1 MTSIFSANEPSL
13 GYLFQ
18 IRYGLLLIVSETNEN
33 AQLLIETIDDVSI
46 ETIDSLSVYQTKYHK
61 NSPTNLTNASSDLW
75 KTLRVWSEGIK
86 SGQLNLDN
94 CIFNLVST
102 AESSVDSIPFK
113 LKQEKAGEKRDIDA
127 IQSLLLAESEKTTN
141 VTNKPGYD
149 AFRSLTDEQQ
159 KTLISKIVVI
169 DSSID
174 INEARNKTL
183 LQLRHSTMKVDSLY
197 ERLDGWFLE
206 QVILQLQKTRNGIS
220 AKEVN
225 TKILDIADR
234 LKDDNLPDDFNSSIY
249 LDELQLAPYKNQL
262 FVKQLELIGA
272 NQQLTNHAISDYHR
286 AYSQKSKWVR
296 EFLINALDEIEYDK
310 KLIEDWS
317 RKFSLIEDS
326 KTDDDEQ
333 LQKYKGKSFYTS
345 HYVSIHPQIHIK
357 ERFKEQYMVTGSC
370 HMLSDKK
377 KIGWHPD
384 FENKL

>member
-1 MTSIFSANEPSL
+1 
-13 GYLFQ
+13 
-18 IRYGLLLIVSETNEN
+18 
-33 AQLLIETIDDVSI
+33 
-46 ETIDSLSVYQTKYHK
+46 
-61 NSPTNLTNASSDLW
+61 
-75 KTLRVWSEGIK
+75 
-86 SGQLNLDN
+86 
-94 CIFNLVST
+94 
-102 AESSVDSIPFK
+102 
-113 LKQEKAGEKRDIDA
+113 
-127 IQSLLLAESEKTTN
+127 
-141 VTNKPGYD
+141 
-149 AFRSLTDEQQ
+149 
-159 KTLISKIVVI
+159 
-169 DSSID
+169 
-174 INEARNKTL
+174 
-183 LQLRHSTMKVDSLY
+183 MKVDSLY

-249 LDELQLAPYKNQL
+249 QDELQLAPYKNQL

-326 KTDDDEQ
+326 KTDDDDEQ